1 MPIVNNGVVVEFSR
15 YPDEAINSLLV
26 GPLNERGFNIPSS
39 GWLEELVTLQR
50 GDTVPNW
57 DEYEEL

>member
-1 MPIVNNGVVVEFSR
+1 MPIVLNGTVVDFSS
-15 YPDEAINSLLV
+15 YPDAAINSLLV